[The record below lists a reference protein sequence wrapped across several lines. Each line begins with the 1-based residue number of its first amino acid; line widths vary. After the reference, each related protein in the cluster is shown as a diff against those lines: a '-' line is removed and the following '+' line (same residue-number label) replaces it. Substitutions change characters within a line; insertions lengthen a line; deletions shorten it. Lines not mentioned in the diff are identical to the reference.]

1 VFWIFGGLIE
11 TVAISK
17 EILIGSHSTPPS
29 GRFLG
34 PSNGISTDQGS
45 MYLNQFLVCEG
56 DMECKSSK
64 APFFFDGTNNPYKKV
79 WMFAYLH
86 TMNLKVWEIC

>member
-17 EILIGSHSTPPS
+17 EFLIGSYSTPPLVVVS
-29 GRFLG
+29 VLQMV
-34 PSNGISTDQGS
+34 SVDQGS
-45 MYLNQFLVCEG
+45 IYLNQFLVCEG

-64 APFFFDGTNNPYKKV
+64 APFFDGTNNPYKKV
-79 WMFAYLH
+79 WMFSYLH
-86 TMNLKVWEIC
+86 TINLKVWEIC